1 MSAITTSA
9 PTVAVAPAHPA
20 GIGHATK
27 GGHVVHWR
35 AQTAFDL
42 NATLQ
47 LTSAH
52 NPWRPTAPGFAFYN
66 AVLAPLGLSETTVG
80 AVIESAAKA
89 GYKAGVA
96 QGHLRWLYTWGN
108 YMLIGGA
115 LHPAFGG
122 TAPVANV
129 TAAEVKAVLTQVPV
143 VKPARKGKG
152 KK

>member
-1 MSAITTSA
+1 MSTITTTA

-80 AVIESAAKA
+80 AVIESAGKA

-122 TAPVANV
+122 TASQPNV
-129 TAAEVKAVLTQVPV
+129 EGTIAPEFLKVEPEAA
-143 VKPARKGKG
+143 PARKSKG